1 MFNAIDPDDVI
12 GVVKE
17 FLFVC
22 IFHRVLTFIASEMA
36 GNRGSVKRR
45 GSVENIRLQAVQE
58 CRFML

>member
-36 GNRGSVKRR
+36 GNRG
-45 GSVENIRLQAVQE
+45 A
-58 CRFML
+58 